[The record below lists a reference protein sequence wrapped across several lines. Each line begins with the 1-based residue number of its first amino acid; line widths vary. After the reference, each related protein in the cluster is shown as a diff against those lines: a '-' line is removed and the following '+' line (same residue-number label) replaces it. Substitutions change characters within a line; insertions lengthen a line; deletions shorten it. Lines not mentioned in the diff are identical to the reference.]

1 MRDAFTISRDGASVT
16 PVPLGGA
23 TDGGAVAATPAAIG
37 RSSATT
43 VRWMSARRVRVDSRV
58 ALAGAAAGARVK
70 VAITV
75 SRSGRV
81 LGRGSRVTTVGTAAP
96 SALGMR
102 VVLGRRVA
110 GVVGVGDR
118 VRVKSV
124 VTTMPPDG
132 AASTTTTTTRTVRVR

>member
-1 MRDAFTISRDGASVT
+1 
-16 PVPLGGA
+16 
-23 TDGGAVAATPAAIG
+23 
-37 RSSATT
+37 
-43 VRWMSARRVRVDSRV
+43 MSARRVRVDSRV